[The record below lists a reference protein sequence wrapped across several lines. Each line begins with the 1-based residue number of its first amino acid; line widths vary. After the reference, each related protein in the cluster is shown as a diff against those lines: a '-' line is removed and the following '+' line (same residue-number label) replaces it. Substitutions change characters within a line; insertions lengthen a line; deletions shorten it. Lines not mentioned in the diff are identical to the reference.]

1 MSKPLSYIFARHYT
15 RALFFFLEAVDINNG
30 MYVQATQITLGLI
43 ESFVLQGRHLTS
55 LQLTTMMA
63 TLVHAASQSYCNPW
77 NMHTNSLS
85 ASLVTINRFYFNMS
99 LCATSTCTSCSNYMR
114 ALFIL
119 IPNMHLYQHPADNC
133 LIDPLTSAA
142 TAPLA
147 LKFISSFHTTVPSRP
162 GVAAQTIGR

>member
-15 RALFFFLEAVDINNG
+15 RALFFFLRSCG
-30 MYVQATQITLGLI
+30 YQQWYVRTGNTDNPRAI

-119 IPNMHLYQHPADNC
+119 ILNMHLYQHPADNC
-133 LIDPLTSAA
+133 LIDRLTSAA
-142 TAPLA
+142 TAPFA
-147 LKFISSFHTTVPSRP
+147 LKFISSFHTTVLSRP